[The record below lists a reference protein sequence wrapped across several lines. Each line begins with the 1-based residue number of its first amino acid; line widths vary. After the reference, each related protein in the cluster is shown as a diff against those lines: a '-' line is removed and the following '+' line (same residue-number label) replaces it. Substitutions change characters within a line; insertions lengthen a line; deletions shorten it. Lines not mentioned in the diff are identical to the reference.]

1 MRVSEQLTL
10 FMEDTHASRFHPR
23 ALEEVKRTLV
33 TSGRI
38 LCDSLGSSGPLG
50 LLERMLLG
58 TYPSAWMPCCT
69 IWRVQ
74 RTPHGRSVFRL
85 ELSERPTADTESS
98 WLPTPTARDSSG
110 ATNTTAIQRNRY
122 KRGDVEILA
131 SCPCRIPQLHD
142 ISAPRILRAADG
154 LPNRT
159 HRIKALGNAVVP
171 QQAYPIFRAILKIE
185 ETKQ

>member
-1 MRVSEQLTL
+1 MLEQLTL
-10 FMEDTHASRFHPR
+10 FTEGTPASRFHPQV
-23 ALEEVKRTLV
+23 LEEVQKTLV
-33 TSGRI
+33 TSGHI
-38 LCDSLGSSGPLG
+38 LCDSLGNSGPLG

-110 ATNTTAIQRNRY
+110 ATNTTAVQRNRY
-122 KRGDVEILA
+122 KRGMLRYWLHARAGFPNCTTYPHPEFLE
-131 SCPCRIPQLHD
+131 QLM
-142 ISAPRILRAADG
+142 G
-154 LPNRT
+154 F
-159 HRIKALGNAVVP
+159 
-171 QQAYPIFRAILKIE
+171 PIGHTELKPSG
-185 ETKQ
+185 TQ

>member
-1 MRVSEQLTL
+1 MSEQLTL
-10 FMEDTHASRFHPR
+10 FTEDTHASRFHPR

-38 LCDSLGSSGPLG
+38 LCDSLGNSGPLG

-74 RTPHGRSVFRL
+74 RTPRGRSVFRL

-98 WLPTPTARDSSG
+98 WLPTMTINGNYNRKGSSP
-110 ATNTTAIQRNRY
+110 
-122 KRGDVEILA
+122 A
-131 SCPCRIPQLHD
+131 SG
-142 ISAPRILRAADG
+142 DG
-154 LPNRT
+154 LATVLGGPPNPT
-159 HRIKALGNAVVP
+159 WIEWFMGFPMAWSAVKPSVT
-171 QQAYPIFRAILKIE
+171 Q
-185 ETKQ
+185 

>member
-10 FMEDTHASRFHPR
+10 FTEDTHASRFHPR

-110 ATNTTAIQRNRY
+110 ATNTTAVQRNRY
-122 KRGDVEILA
+122 KRGML
-131 SCPCRIPQLHD
+131 RYWLHARAGFPNCTTYPHPEFLERVMGFP
-142 ISAPRILRAADG
+142 IGYTELKPSAMR
-154 LPNRT
+154 
-159 HRIKALGNAVVP
+159 
-171 QQAYPIFRAILKIE
+171 
-185 ETKQ
+185 